1 MNREQ
6 LLDQLTEDVL
16 TYVMH
21 GGFPEDEIAQSIKPK
36 GLDERFEDY
45 ELLLDLHFILK
56 EDVIEF
62 VEDLSE
68 HLRNVRTET
77 ETISRKRHGTVDG
90 HINWNSTI
98 KTRYS
103 RNPSDNSLFVCD
115 NRSENYDIAENIVL
129 KRLISVIYNTLREAD
144 EYLRKEYD
152 WVQETWRGNEDL
164 IEDLYS
170 IVERNVHVR
179 RIRKPD
185 AYEPTERMLTTA
197 ENSRQAV
204 YRHAASLVRDRNALH
219 EGDEDALRTL
229 LDDTAITPD
238 DEHRLFEL
246 FVLFRFVSTLEELRG
261 GQFRFKTLASGRQ
274 EVARLEGDTEIVLY
288 HDTAGDDDV
297 SFVSEVNETVGRAL
311 SRTEKVQSEAQTVA
325 NNYFTDHNFQDH
337 TGRPDV
343 IVMEVIHEQSDDREY
358 LIAEVKNSTNK
369 DTIRRGIKETL
380 EYLAFLR
387 VNGDFVFGNEVED
400 TEDYFGSGWNGLLVI
415 QDLEEQTASV
425 AEQGRDEM
433 TVLQAEELERDL
445 EQVLENVIDSHP

>member
-1 MNREQ
+1 MNREE

-56 EDVIEF
+56 EDVINF
-62 VEDLSE
+62 VRDLSG

-77 ETISRKRHGTVDG
+77 ETISRNRRGTVDG

-103 RNPSDNSLFVCD
+103 RNPSDDSLFVCD

-129 KRLISVIYNTLREAD
+129 KRLISVIYTTLRESD
-144 EYLRKEYD
+144 EYLRKEYE
-152 WVQETWRGNEDL
+152 WVQETWRGKEDL
-164 IEDLYS
+164 IEDLYR

-179 RIRKPD
+179 RIREPD

-197 ENSRQAV
+197 ENSRQEV
-204 YRHAASLVRDRNALH
+204 YREAASLVRDRNTLFD
-219 EGDEDALRTL
+219 GDEEALRNL
-229 LDDTAITPD
+229 LNKTAITPD
-238 DEHRLFEL
+238 DDHALFEL
-246 FVLFRFVSTLEELRG
+246 FVLFRFVSTLEDLRE
-261 GQFRFKTLASGRQ
+261 GQLRFKTVATDRQ
-274 EVARLEGDTEIVLY
+274 EVARLDAQKEIVLY
-288 HDTAGDDDV
+288 HDNSARDRDLSFRADV
-297 SFVSEVNETVGRAL
+297 PEAAARSL
-311 SRTEKVQSEAQTVA
+311 SRTEKVQSVARKVA
-325 NNYFTDHNFQDH
+325 NNYFSDHNFENH

-343 IVMEVIHEQSDDREY
+343 IVMEVIDEENSEREY
-358 LIAEVKNSTNK
+358 LIAEVKNSTNR
-369 DTIRRGIKETL
+369 DTIRQGIKETV

-387 VNGDFVFGNEVED
+387 VNDDFVFGDSGREN
-400 TEDYFGSGWNGLLVI
+400 YFGSGWNGLLVI
-415 QDLEEQTASV
+415 QDLEEETASV
-425 AEQGRDEM
+425 AEQGENEI

-445 EQVLENVIDSHP
+445 AQVLENVIEQ